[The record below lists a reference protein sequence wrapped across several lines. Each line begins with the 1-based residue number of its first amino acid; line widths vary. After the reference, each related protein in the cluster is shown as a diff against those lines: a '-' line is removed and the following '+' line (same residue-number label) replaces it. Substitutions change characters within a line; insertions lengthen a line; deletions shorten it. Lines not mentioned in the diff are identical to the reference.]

1 MEYITKGNNL
11 YPILTEEEREERHQ
25 NFLRIAD
32 RIIEKYKKKEQ
43 EEDLFH
49 TWNK

>member
-11 YPILTEEEREERHQ
+11 YPVLTEEEKEERHQ

-32 RIIEKYKKKEQ
+32 RIIEKYKNKDKEESWKKQ
-43 EEDLFH
+43 G
-49 TWNK
+49 